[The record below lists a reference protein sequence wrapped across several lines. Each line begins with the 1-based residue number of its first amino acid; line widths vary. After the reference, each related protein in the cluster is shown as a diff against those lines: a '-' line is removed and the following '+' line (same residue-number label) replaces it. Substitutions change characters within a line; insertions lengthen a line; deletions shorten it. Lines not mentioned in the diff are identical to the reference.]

1 MAGVPAGLLRM
12 TLNLNKPPGLLQEIR
27 ISNRVEGA
35 AAAPGWPNCFSQPC
49 PSMAFRFCRSARLR
63 PWRISDDK
71 PLGFE
76 ASLEDWQRIRA
87 ALLYMG
93 RDLQHRS
100 FAVTAERRP
109 LLWEEQDRCLALAE
123 RLERRLQ
130 AGADGPAQGG

>member
-12 TLNLNKPPGLLQEIR
+12 TLNLNKPPVLLQEIR
-27 ISNRVEGA
+27 ISNRVEGV
-35 AAAPGWPNCFSQPC
+35 AAAPGWPNCLSQPC
-49 PSMAFRFCRSARLR
+49 PSMAFRFFRSARLR
-63 PWRISDDK
+63 AWRINDDK